1 MDRIRVFDT
10 GSVIAQVS
18 DERGEAE
25 TFIIVAEVDVDDRVI
40 CVGYRS
46 DILAGPAELF
56 ERLELE
62 DGETYFQ
69 PIEDEQLYQEIEEK
83 LWELESEEI
92 DAELGG
98 QA

>member
-18 DERGEAE
+18 DESGDAE
-25 TFIIVAEVDVDDRVI
+25 TFIIVAEVDVDDRVV

-56 ERLELE
+56 ERVEK

-69 PIEDEQLYQEIEEK
+69 PVEDEELYQEIEEK
-83 LWELESEEI
+83 LWELESEEL

-98 QA
+98 EA

>member
-18 DERGEAE
+18 DDSGQAE
-25 TFIIVAEVDVDDRVI
+25 TFIIVAEVDVDDRVV

-56 ERLELE
+56 ERVELK
-62 DGETYFQ
+62 DGETYYQ
-69 PIEDEQLYQEIEEK
+69 PIEDEELYQEIEEK
-83 LWELESEEI
+83 LWELESDEI
-92 DAELGG
+92 DEEFGG